1 VPHITVPIDRFSGP
15 VIALVVGVS
24 FAKHAILK
32 KQGITAPSPVIMN
45 FLVDSGAS
53 HTVVDAVSIAPL
65 AMAPTGVTYI
75 HTPSTGETPVAVQ
88 QYDVSL
94 YLHHPDNS
102 KMIPNLAVTASDF
115 SKQNIQGL
123 LGRDVLEHCLL
134 VYDGRAGSFALAF

>member
-1 VPHITVPIDRFSGP
+1 VPHITVPIDRFNGP

-24 FAKHAILK
+24 FAKHSILK
-32 KQGITAPSPVIMN
+32 KKGMTAPNPVVMH

-53 HTVVDAVSIAPL
+53 HTVVDAQAIAPL
-65 AMAPTGVTYI
+65 GITPTGITYI
-75 HTPSTGETPVAVQ
+75 HTPSTGDTPVAVQ

-94 YLHHPDNS
+94 FLHHPDNS